1 MEVADQIVLLILVKG
16 LSGVNILI
24 GHLSGVGVDVQR
36 SRQACI
42 QIYMIGEVLMY
53 MNAQKRVCTLGVHVH
68 IHVMCIYRR
77 QQYCTHGIWNANIF
91 YKKSNKMLYPYREGT
106 VHYSWRFGA
115 TLMCGT
121 ISVYVTLVV
130 LFVFIK
136 ATVMVMVR
144 SIWVTS

>member
-1 MEVADQIVLLILVKG
+1 
-16 LSGVNILI
+16 
-24 GHLSGVGVDVQR
+24 
-36 SRQACI
+36 
-42 QIYMIGEVLMY
+42 

-106 VHYSWRFGA
+106 VHYSCYMRFGA

-144 SIWVTS
+144 SIWVTVKQTVCKTPFHFLDFFLIYFIYKSCSIRVELNYTRSIQMYLMKV